1 MWATSKRP
9 PSASAW
15 SRGTSEGDPTLGRG
29 ELVVTDPMPSMPLCF
44 WGDPDGTRYQASYFE
59 TFPGVWRHGDF
70 IELGHRGILIHGRS
84 DSTLNRNGIRL
95 GSADIYAAVEAL
107 PEVAEAMVVG
117 AEMGTDYYMPLFVK
131 LADGVDAA
139 DARTAIESAI
149 RANLS
154 ARYLPDEIVVMAGI
168 PHTKTG
174 KKLEVP
180 VKRLIQGARLDEVAD
195 LGAVDDPALLEDYA
209 RFARRGR
216 RPPREPLR
224 TRAWCTFRIASTG
237 PRGRS
242 MAIRSEQSRQ
252 AILQSTMKL
261 LDEREP
267 GSMSVQQLSI
277 ERIAREAGVSKT
289 TIYRWWPDKA
299 AVIIDTF
306 LENHILLT
314 PMREDLPPI
323 EALREHVVALA
334 AVYAG
339 HEGRLMAQLLAE
351 SQYDP
356 ATLEEFKAQFWRP
369 RREVVNR
376 MIERAIEA
384 GSIRGDRTADEIAER
399 IYAPIYFKLLFGEGS
414 FDPDTMRAGFDL
426 ALEGIAPR

>member
-1 MWATSKRP
+1 
-9 PSASAW
+9 
-15 SRGTSEGDPTLGRG
+15 
-29 ELVVTDPMPSMPLCF
+29 
-44 WGDPDGTRYQASYFE
+44 
-59 TFPGVWRHGDF
+59 
-70 IELGHRGILIHGRS
+70 
-84 DSTLNRNGIRL
+84 
-95 GSADIYAAVEAL
+95 
-107 PEVAEAMVVG
+107 
-117 AEMGTDYYMPLFVK
+117 
-131 LADGVDAA
+131 
-139 DARTAIESAI
+139 
-149 RANLS
+149 
-154 ARYLPDEIVVMAGI
+154 
-168 PHTKTG
+168 
-174 KKLEVP
+174 
-180 VKRLIQGARLDEVAD
+180 
-195 LGAVDDPALLEDYA
+195 
-209 RFARRGR
+209 
-216 RPPREPLR
+216 
-224 TRAWCTFRIASTG
+224 
-237 PRGRS
+237 

-376 MIERAIEA
+376 MIERAIET
-384 GSIRGDRTADEIAER
+384 GSYPWRPHARRDRRTHLRAHLLQAARSRKAPSTRTPCVPASIWRWRASRAVMSQRHVPASARTRSSEHDRVISVTNDAVLRMPLHGTREDLPLHIR
-399 IYAPIYFKLLFGEGS
+399 
-414 FDPDTMRAGFDL
+414 
-426 ALEGIAPR
+426 ALRL

>member
-1 MWATSKRP
+1 
-9 PSASAW
+9 
-15 SRGTSEGDPTLGRG
+15 
-29 ELVVTDPMPSMPLCF
+29 
-44 WGDPDGTRYQASYFE
+44 
-59 TFPGVWRHGDF
+59 
-70 IELGHRGILIHGRS
+70 
-84 DSTLNRNGIRL
+84 
-95 GSADIYAAVEAL
+95 
-107 PEVAEAMVVG
+107 
-117 AEMGTDYYMPLFVK
+117 
-131 LADGVDAA
+131 
-139 DARTAIESAI
+139 
-149 RANLS
+149 
-154 ARYLPDEIVVMAGI
+154 
-168 PHTKTG
+168 
-174 KKLEVP
+174 
-180 VKRLIQGARLDEVAD
+180 
-195 LGAVDDPALLEDYA
+195 
-209 RFARRGR
+209 
-216 RPPREPLR
+216 
-224 TRAWCTFRIASTG
+224 
-237 PRGRS
+237 

-299 AVIIDTF
+299 TVIIDTF

-314 PMREDLPPI
+314 PMHEDLAPI

-384 GSIRGDRTADEIAER
+384 GSIRADRTADEIAER
-399 IYAPIYFKLLFGEGS
+399 IYAPIYFKLLFREGS
-414 FDPDTMRAGFDL
+414 FDADTMRASFDL
-426 ALEGIAPR
+426 ALEGIAAR

>member
-1 MWATSKRP
+1 
-9 PSASAW
+9 
-15 SRGTSEGDPTLGRG
+15 
-29 ELVVTDPMPSMPLCF
+29 
-44 WGDPDGTRYQASYFE
+44 
-59 TFPGVWRHGDF
+59 
-70 IELGHRGILIHGRS
+70 
-84 DSTLNRNGIRL
+84 
-95 GSADIYAAVEAL
+95 
-107 PEVAEAMVVG
+107 
-117 AEMGTDYYMPLFVK
+117 
-131 LADGVDAA
+131 
-139 DARTAIESAI
+139 
-149 RANLS
+149 
-154 ARYLPDEIVVMAGI
+154 
-168 PHTKTG
+168 
-174 KKLEVP
+174 
-180 VKRLIQGARLDEVAD
+180 
-195 LGAVDDPALLEDYA
+195 
-209 RFARRGR
+209 
-216 RPPREPLR
+216 
-224 TRAWCTFRIASTG
+224 
-237 PRGRS
+237 

-306 LENHILLT
+306 LENHILRT
-314 PMREDLPPI
+314 SMREDLPPL

-369 RREVVNR
+369 RREVVSR
-376 MIERAIEA
+376 VIERAIEE

-399 IYAPIYFKLLFGEGS
+399 IYAPIYFKLLFQEGS
-414 FDPDTMRAGFDL
+414 FDSETIRAGFDL
-426 ALEGIAPR
+426 ALEGLTPR

>member
-1 MWATSKRP
+1 
-9 PSASAW
+9 
-15 SRGTSEGDPTLGRG
+15 
-29 ELVVTDPMPSMPLCF
+29 
-44 WGDPDGTRYQASYFE
+44 
-59 TFPGVWRHGDF
+59 
-70 IELGHRGILIHGRS
+70 
-84 DSTLNRNGIRL
+84 
-95 GSADIYAAVEAL
+95 
-107 PEVAEAMVVG
+107 
-117 AEMGTDYYMPLFVK
+117 
-131 LADGVDAA
+131 
-139 DARTAIESAI
+139 
-149 RANLS
+149 
-154 ARYLPDEIVVMAGI
+154 
-168 PHTKTG
+168 
-174 KKLEVP
+174 
-180 VKRLIQGARLDEVAD
+180 
-195 LGAVDDPALLEDYA
+195 
-209 RFARRGR
+209 
-216 RPPREPLR
+216 
-224 TRAWCTFRIASTG
+224 
-237 PRGRS
+237 

-351 SQYDP
+351 SQYDA

-376 MIERAIEA
+376 VIQRAIDE
-384 GSIRGDRTADEIAER
+384 GSIRGDRTPDEIAER
-399 IYAPIYFKLLFGEGS
+399 IYAPIYFKLLFQEGS
-414 FDPDTMRAGFDL
+414 FDADSMRAGFDL
-426 ALEGIAPR
+426 ALEGIAAK

>member
-1 MWATSKRP
+1 
-9 PSASAW
+9 
-15 SRGTSEGDPTLGRG
+15 
-29 ELVVTDPMPSMPLCF
+29 
-44 WGDPDGTRYQASYFE
+44 
-59 TFPGVWRHGDF
+59 
-70 IELGHRGILIHGRS
+70 
-84 DSTLNRNGIRL
+84 
-95 GSADIYAAVEAL
+95 
-107 PEVAEAMVVG
+107 
-117 AEMGTDYYMPLFVK
+117 
-131 LADGVDAA
+131 
-139 DARTAIESAI
+139 
-149 RANLS
+149 
-154 ARYLPDEIVVMAGI
+154 
-168 PHTKTG
+168 
-174 KKLEVP
+174 
-180 VKRLIQGARLDEVAD
+180 
-195 LGAVDDPALLEDYA
+195 
-209 RFARRGR
+209 
-216 RPPREPLR
+216 
-224 TRAWCTFRIASTG
+224 
-237 PRGRS
+237 

-252 AILQSTMKL
+252 AILQSTMRL

-267 GSMSVQQLSI
+267 GSISVQQLSI

-376 MIERAIEA
+376 VIERAIEE
-384 GSIRGDRTADEIAER
+384 GSIRGDRTPDEIAER
-399 IYAPIYFKLLFGEGS
+399 IYAPIYFKLLFQEGS
-414 FDPDTMRAGFDL
+414 LDPETMRAGFDL
-426 ALEGIAPR
+426 ALEGIAAK